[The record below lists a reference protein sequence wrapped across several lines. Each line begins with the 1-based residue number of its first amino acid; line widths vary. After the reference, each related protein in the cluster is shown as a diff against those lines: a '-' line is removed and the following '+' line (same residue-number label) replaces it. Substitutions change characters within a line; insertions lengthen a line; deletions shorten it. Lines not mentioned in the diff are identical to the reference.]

1 MPAGPARPPGGA
13 PVAPGGGSPIPTAR
27 SSGGGPVGLIHA
39 ATRSSTSN
47 SPSGGPAD
55 GEAYVVAF
63 CRTLRAAGL
72 KVPATATINFAEALG
87 LVGVEDRRSA
97 YWAGRATLI
106 SRPEDLALYDRVFA
120 AFWQQQG
127 PSGYVVE
134 GVPTPITVALDLG
147 DDDDDGDEGVD
158 DADSDADGDIQAVRF
173 SRAEVLTDKDFADCS
188 DEELAELSRLMTN
201 LRFTT
206 YRRLSRRRV
215 PVRGKGDQPDLR
227 RTVRWA
233 LRHQGEPMRRAF
245 TEQATRP
252 RRLVIVV
259 DVSGSMEPY
268 ARALLRF
275 AHAAVVAR
283 AKVEVFVLG
292 TRLTRLT
299 RHLTS
304 RDPDAAIRRAFPQVK
319 DWAGGTRLGEGI
331 QQFNNEWGVR
341 GMARGAV
348 VVILSDGWDRGE
360 TSLLGAEMERL
371 HRVTHRL
378 VWVNP
383 LKASPGY
390 APLAAGMS
398 AALPHVDSFVE
409 GHSYRSLEH
418 LAAILAGASGG

>member
-1 MPAGPARPPGGA
+1 MSPAGRPPA
-13 PVAPGGGSPIPTAR
+13 PEVDELAR
-27 SSGGGPVGLIHA
+27 DKTLDALDFDDHGNRTVVG
-39 ATRSSTSN
+39 
-47 SPSGGPAD
+47 
-55 GEAYVVAF
+55 F

-72 KVPATATINFAEALG
+72 KVPVTATVNFAEALG
-87 LVGVEDRRSA
+87 MVGLEARASA
-97 YWAGRATLI
+97 YWAGRATLVN
-106 SRPEDLALYDRVFA
+106 RPEDLPLYDRVFA
-120 AFWQQQG
+120 AFWQQQT
-127 PSGYVVE
+127 SGLVRVE
-134 GVPTPITVALDLG
+134 GTPPPITLALDV
-147 DDDDDGDEGVD
+147 DDDGPDEPD
-158 DADSDADGDIQAVRF
+158 DESDPSGDVQAVRF
-173 SRAEVLTDKDFADCS
+173 SRSEILTSKDFGDCT
-188 DEELAELSRLMTN
+188 DVELAELSRLMAQ

-206 YRRLSRRRV
+206 YRRRSRRRM
-215 PVRGKGDQPDLR
+215 PVKGQGDQPDLR

-252 RRLVIVV
+252 RRLVIIV

-299 RHLTS
+299 KHLTS

-331 QQFNNEWGVR
+331 QQFNNEWGLR

-348 VVILSDGWDRGE
+348 LVILSDGWDRGDI
-360 TSLLGAEMERL
+360 SLLGDEMQRL
-371 HRVTHRL
+371 HRVTHHL

-383 LKASPGY
+383 LKATPGY

-409 GHSYRSLEH
+409 GHSYSSLEH
-418 LAAILAGASGG
+418 LASILAGASNG